1 LAKVE
6 PQKEEIKYIIRIAQT
21 DLDGKKDVQY
31 ALTGLK
37 GIGIRTARILTESA
51 EVDPTLTMG
60 YLKDDQ
66 IERLRVAVDNFQA
79 NVPTWMFN
87 HQKDVTT
94 GQNVDILGSELTLT
108 LREDINRMKK
118 TRSYIGIRHE
128 RGHKVRG
135 QKTKSTGRRG
145 ATVGVQRKKKQ

>member
-1 LAKVE
+1 LAKTE

-37 GIGIRTARILTESA
+37 GIGIRTARILAESA
-51 EVDPTLTMG
+51 KVDPTLTMG
-60 YLKDDQ
+60 YLEDGQ
-66 IERLRVAVDNFQA
+66 IEQLRAAVENFQS
-79 NVPTWMFN
+79 NIPTWMFN

-94 GQNVDILGSELTLT
+94 GQDRHILGSELTLM

-135 QKTKSTGRRG
+135 QRTKSTGRRG
-145 ATVGVQRKKKQ
+145 ATVGVQRKKRQ

>member
-1 LAKVE
+1 LAKAE

-94 GQNVDILGSELTLT
+94 GQNIHILGSELTLT

>member
-1 LAKVE
+1 MAKAE

-37 GIGIRTARILTESA
+37 GIGIRTARILAESV

-66 IERLRVAVDNFQA
+66 IERLRTAVDNFQT

-94 GQNVDILGSELTLT
+94 GQDIHILGSELTLM
-108 LREDINRMKK
+108 LREDVNRMKK

-135 QKTKSTGRRG
+135 QRTKSTGRRG

>member
-1 LAKVE
+1 LAKAE

-60 YLKDDQ
+60 YLEDDQ
-66 IERLRVAVDNFQA
+66 IERLRAAVDNFQT

-94 GQNVDILGSELTLT
+94 GQNIHILGSELTLT

>member
-1 LAKVE
+1 LVKAE
-6 PQKEEIKYIIRIAQT
+6 PQKEEIKYIVRIAQT

-37 GIGIRTARILTESA
+37 GIGIRTARILAESA

-60 YLKDDQ
+60 YLEDDQ
-66 IERLRVAVDNFQA
+66 IERLRTAVDNFQTI
-79 NVPTWMFN
+79 VPTWMYN

-94 GQNVDILGSELTLT
+94 GQDIHILGSELTLT

-118 TRSYIGIRHE
+118 TRSYIGIHHE

-135 QKTKSTGRRG
+135 QRTKSTGRRG

>member
-1 LAKVE
+1 MAKAE

-37 GIGIRTARILTESA
+37 GIGIRTARILAESV
-51 EVDPTLTMG
+51 EIDPTLTMG
-60 YLKDDQ
+60 YLEDEQ
-66 IERLRVAVDNFQA
+66 IERLRAAVDNFQI

-94 GQNVDILGSELTLT
+94 GQDIHILGSELTLM

-118 TRSYIGIRHE
+118 MRSYIGIHHE

-135 QKTKSTGRRG
+135 QRTKSTGRRG

>member
-1 LAKVE
+1 MAKVE

-60 YLKDDQ
+60 YLEDDQ
-66 IERLRVAVDNFQA
+66 IERLRTAVDNFQA

-94 GQNVDILGSELTLT
+94 GQNVHILGSELTLT

>member
-1 LAKVE
+1 MAKAE

-94 GQNVDILGSELTLT
+94 GQNIHILGSELTLT